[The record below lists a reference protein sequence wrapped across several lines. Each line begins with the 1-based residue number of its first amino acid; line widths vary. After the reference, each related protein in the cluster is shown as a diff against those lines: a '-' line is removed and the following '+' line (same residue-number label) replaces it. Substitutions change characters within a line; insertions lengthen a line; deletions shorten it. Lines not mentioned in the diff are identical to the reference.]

1 MDHAKK
7 VDLLMARA
15 NDDARRLALDAIDDE
30 ARAGHTWGSK
40 EHRDARERVE
50 RVWDEARRKLDA
62 LSEEKL
68 DEELAKGG

>member
-7 VDLLMARA
+7 VDALMARA
-15 NDDARRLALDAIDDE
+15 NDDVRRLALDALDEE
-30 ARAGHTWGSK
+30 ARANHTWGSK
-40 EHRDARERVE
+40 EHREAREKVE

-62 LSEEKL
+62 LSDEKL